1 MLLFLLLTSCGA
13 HKGGVSDTILKISNL
28 RNDLSDVSNFAKDTN
43 FYLLASGTSWGDES
57 LGLEFSDGETG
68 LSPAGYFAIEFDPQ
82 RILTGN
88 QLNFFNRLDQGIALM
103 CAFVL
108 EFGESLQ
115 PGIKTISAEFS
126 DINESCGTKL
136 VSDEVISILGK
147 EAVVSSL
154 DSSLGGYEKQIQIE
168 ERSFYF
174 TNNFS
179 SLKFSYAFRNEAGT
193 QGDRF
198 IFFLDKLSG
207 EMRVEMFGLNEEMQ
221 AAYRVLKSSGKI
233 YLLGKNSQGSGVKY
247 FTVFDS
253 FSERLALDY
262 DFGVSASSACILNSG
277 LPYLFYSTCV
287 EADTSNYVLSNFSIF
302 MNNDLSSQVNV
313 WTNITPA
320 TSLNFSNPAELGSI

>member
-1 MLLFLLLTSCGA
+1 VLLFLLLTSCGA

-28 RNDLSDVSNFAKDTN
+28 RNDLSDVSTFAKDTN

-126 DINESCGTKL
+126 DINE
-136 VSDEVISILGK
+136 
-147 EAVVSSL
+147 
-154 DSSLGGYEKQIQIE
+154 
-168 ERSFYF
+168 R
-174 TNNFS
+174 
-179 SLKFSYAFRNEAGT
+179 
-193 QGDRF
+193 
-198 IFFLDKLSG
+198 LSG

-233 YLLGKNSQGSGVKY
+233 YLLGKNSEGSGAKY
-247 FTVFDS
+247 FAVFDS

-320 TSLNFSNPAELGSI
+320 TSLNFSIPAEIGSI